1 MALGRWAALPCI
13 GVEPG
18 YAACAIV
25 IAFGTMPVANLTNI
39 ALSAELTAG
48 LALKAPIADPTFTG
62 TVTIPTLAV
71 GTAATVPTATVGDS
85 DTTAASTAFV
95 MQAVGLVVSVAEDA
109 AAAIL
114 NTTSVLYLLSSAA
127 GDKAITVTSTRANQR
142 LDIVLVAASGGSYT
156 LAVTGGALTLNAAGE
171 TPELVR
177 NAANDAW
184 LVLRLNGA
192 TIV

>member
-1 MALGRWAALPCI
+1 MPSTMALGRWAALPCI

-95 MQAVGLVVSVAEDA
+95 M
-109 AAAIL
+109 
-114 NTTSVLYLLSSAA
+114 
-127 GDKAITVTSTRANQR
+127 
-142 LDIVLVAASGGSYT
+142 
-156 LAVTGGALTLNAAGE
+156 TGGALTLNAAGE